1 MNGFEYY
8 SGLQY
13 RVKAQAGIIR
23 EFEPGERYLKLKEK
37 QEAVLRERDRKIRR
51 LEKELAEARQE
62 ILHVRK
68 LWFESED
75 DLEASYE
82 KIVAEKDRMI
92 KQLREEKLEMARQRD
107 AALDKCR
114 EKQQEIYRLG
124 TRLEEAE
131 GQNKKLTAQINKD
144 FENSS
149 LPSSLQGPRKKKVPN
164 SRVRTG
170 RKPGGQPGHKG
181 YCRKKHPVTE
191 THEIP
196 APDKYRNSL
205 EGGDRPD
212 PEKVTEFEGRYDKIL
227 DKAEEEYEYEPP
239 GEYYKEGYNLYR
251 RLKKYKESELRFLHD
266 MRVPANNSLCERLA
280 RVYKRKQKQ
289 AITLRSQKSLEYICD
304 GLSIVYLLRSKEK
317 SVYKEICNIYNRKRP
332 IKSQKELTGTDA

>member
-23 EFEPGERYLKLKEK
+23 EFESGERYLKLKEK
-37 QEAVLRERDRKIRR
+37 QEAVIRERDRKIRR

-62 ILHVRK
+62 ILYVRK

-75 DLEASYE
+75 DLKAFYE

-144 FENSS
+144 FANSS
-149 LPSSLQGPRKKKVPN
+149 LPSSLQGPRKKKIPN

-170 RKPGGQPGHKG
+170 RKPGGQPGHKL
-181 YCRKKHPVTE
+181 
-191 THEIP
+191 
-196 APDKYRNSL
+196 SL
-205 EGGDRPD
+205 
-212 PEKVTEFEGRYDKIL
+212 I
-227 DKAEEEYEYEPP
+227 
-239 GEYYKEGYNLYR
+239 
-251 RLKKYKESELRFLHD
+251 H
-266 MRVPANNSLCERLA
+266 
-280 RVYKRKQKQ
+280 
-289 AITLRSQKSLEYICD
+289 I
-304 GLSIVYLLRSKEK
+304 
-317 SVYKEICNIYNRKRP
+317 
-332 IKSQKELTGTDA
+332 